1 MVQRSHRKGYTG
13 TMKRILE
20 AADRLHDKMPY
31 LLQDSPLDPAFL
43 VCLLPFFLGYVAVI
57 LLANLL

>member
-1 MVQRSHRKGYTG
+1 
-13 TMKRILE
+13 MKRILE